1 MTDNNISEVKP
12 MKIKKCVVCE
22 TEHKINYIYTHYKS
36 KKHLKNLNKKNVSYL
51 VSDNGLDGNYKHLLN
66 NVDNIL
72 DVCNHLKGYIN
83 EQFNKIHSN
92 NLIS

>member
-1 MTDNNISEVKP
+1 MTDNNSQVKQ
-12 MKIKKCVVCE
+12 MKVKKCVECG

-36 KKHLKNLNKKNVSYL
+36 KKHFKNLNKKNISNL
-51 VSDNGLDGNYKHLLN
+51 VDDNGLVSNYKHLLN

-72 DVCNHLKGYIN
+72 DVCNHLKTYIN